1 MATDP
6 RRAFGGAAP
15 APALK
20 VEGPRVPPQA
30 EEAEKAILGS
40 MLLSRDAVGHAVEIV
55 RSKDAFYVPRHREI
69 WTAMMAR
76 YEKNAAID
84 LVTVSEEL
92 RKRNQLEACG
102 GYSYLTS

>member
-30 EEAEKAILGS
+30 EEAEKAIGDGEHR
-40 MLLSRDAVGHAVEIV
+40 LLALNDEDRERLLLQV
-55 RSKDAFYVPRHREI
+55 RRMRGVIAGIRSSIA
-69 WTAMMAR
+69 
-76 YEKNAAID
+76 
-84 LVTVSEEL
+84 
-92 RKRNQLEACG
+92 
-102 GYSYLTS
+102 